1 MAKKSICFFEYT
13 CPIFAGLQ
21 SVNIKMVKDFSALIV
36 SIIGGLL
43 VLLVGMMVFSN
54 LYPYPMDLDVHNR
67 DSMTGFLHDLPNKAY
82 AIKIGINTIA
92 VFCATLLASLISRSK
107 SRLGFIGLMVFVG
120 LLIYRDVRFD
130 YPDLYFVIGLSI
142 NMIGGLLGLKLG
154 SRK

>member
-1 MAKKSICFFEYT
+1 M
-13 CPIFAGLQ
+13 Q

-36 SIIGGLL
+36 SVIGGLL
-43 VLLVGMMVFSN
+43 VLLVGMMVFST

-67 DSMTGFLHDLPNKAY
+67 DSMTSFLHDLPNKAY

-92 VFCATLLASLISRSK
+92 VFCATLLAAVISRSK
-107 SRLGFIGLMVFVG
+107 SRLGIIGLMLFVG

-130 YPDLYFVIGLSI
+130 YPDLYFVVGLTI
-142 NMIGGLLGLKLG
+142 NMLGGLLGLKLG